1 LGLDLSINDLEPI
14 HLTQLFKSADDD
26 NRILNRLLKRDEL
39 YYEMQVTPIKDE
51 DHKLICIYGTGRDVT
66 EVAKSYLH
74 QQENIQK
81 LKIANEEMAL
91 YIKNIDYVMKNGGVR
106 MTNYSPDIH
115 TLDIYSE
122 IGHLQ
127 YRMTQTRALALVN
140 EESKAVTQRALN
152 VMDNHTTQSIN
163 LTVKTTIFRNNQ
175 YLYLYF
181 SFVPTMDDQGRVISY
196 FGMCR
201 DVSDIMTTEKEL
213 ERKTAQAQEVETIKN
228 AFLHNMSYEIRT
240 PLTSVVGF
248 AELFEREHDPEDEVV
263 FINEIKQSSAHLLRL
278 INDILFLSRLDAR
291 MIEFKTKPVD
301 FAAIFEPR
309 CQSCWSNLKRPEVT
323 YEVINPYKHI
333 VLEIDEQNL
342 GIVID
347 QVAENA
353 ALNTTKGQ
361 VYARYDYTGDTL
373 VITFQDTGSGIPED
387 KLQHIFERFNNTDN
401 RGTGLGLPICQ
412 EIILQMGGK
421 ITIKSEVEKG
431 TIVWIAIPCKVS
443 ELERL

>member
-1 LGLDLSINDLEPI
+1 
-14 HLTQLFKSADDD
+14 
-26 NRILNRLLKRDEL
+26 
-39 YYEMQVTPIKDE
+39 
-51 DHKLICIYGTGRDVT
+51 
-66 EVAKSYLH
+66 
-74 QQENIQK
+74 
-81 LKIANEEMAL
+81 
-91 YIKNIDYVMKNGGVR
+91 
-106 MTNYSPDIH
+106 
-115 TLDIYSE
+115 
-122 IGHLQ
+122 
-127 YRMTQTRALALVN
+127 MTQTRALALVN

-201 DVSDIMTTEKEL
+201 NVSDIMTTEKEL